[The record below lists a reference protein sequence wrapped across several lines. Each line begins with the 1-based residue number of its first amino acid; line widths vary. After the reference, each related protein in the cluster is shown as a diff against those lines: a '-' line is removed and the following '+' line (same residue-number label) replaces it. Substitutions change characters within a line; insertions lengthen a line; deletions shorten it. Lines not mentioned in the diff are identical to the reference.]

1 MRYNLAEPAEAT
13 GAKKYLDLLIER
25 GNEAEVKKVSPA
37 RSLNQNNY
45 LHLLLA
51 AFGQHFGYTLD
62 EAKLIYKEIN
72 KATYQYD
79 KKGRK
84 FFRSSAD
91 LSTEEMTTTIDR
103 FREKSAEE
111 GCPLPLATDQ
121 GWLRSIENEM
131 ERSGGR
137 YL

>member
-1 MRYNLAEPAEAT
+1 MKYNLAEPAEAK
-13 GAKKYLDLLIER
+13 GAKKYLDLLISR
-25 GNEAEVKKVSPA
+25 GNMAEVKKVSPT

-72 KATYQYD
+72 KEIYGYE
-79 KKGRK
+79 KKGRQ

-91 LSTEEMTTTIDR
+91 LSTDEMTVTIDR
-103 FREKSAEE
+103 FRERSAEE